1 MTVTL
6 RCIAAVFVVPL
17 LEPRLSV
24 MFFGGIKRK
33 WVTVMYQQINIALSI
48 SWENFR
54 MFFLYKLLLYDK
66 MKHI

>member
-24 MFFGGIKRK
+24 IFLGGIKQK
-33 WVTVMYQQINIALSI
+33 WVTIMYQQITIALSI

-54 MFFLYKLLLYDK
+54 MFFFV
-66 MKHI
+66 